1 MNHRRITAL
10 LISLTAAASVTACGP
25 SEDPLPGPTLP
36 APSTTR
42 AFPARPK
49 TISLK
54 DVDPCQLL
62 TDQQLE
68 QLTYGKNRLPD
79 KGSRLGE
86 AQCSVGNDFG
96 PMPRLGSLIS
106 LVISEDITTWLT
118 PERQQ
123 GLEGTRQ
130 ISIAGYPALEI
141 TGKLTKDDC
150 QVVVDVADGQYL
162 DVLAA
167 PNHGRG
173 ASPEPYCV
181 EAKRV
186 AEMVMATLLAKQ

>member
-1 MNHRRITAL
+1 MSHRRTTVL
-10 LISLTAAASVTACGP
+10 LTILIATSVTACGS
-25 SEDPLPGPTLP
+25 SEDPRPTP
-36 APSTTR
+36 TSAAQSTTR
-42 AFPARPK
+42 AFPPRPK
-49 TISLK
+49 DISLK

-68 QLTYGKNRLPD
+68 QLTYGRNRLPD

-106 LVISEDITTWLT
+106 LVVSEDITAWLT
-118 PERQQ
+118 PERQS
-123 GLEGTRQ
+123 GLEGSQR

-141 TGKLTKDDC
+141 TGKATKDDC

-162 DVLAA
+162 DILSA
-167 PNHGRG
+167 PNRGRG
-173 ASPEPYCV
+173 TSPEPYCV

-186 AEMVMATLLAKQ
+186 AEMVMTTLLAKR